1 MSPQLPSPPEILAPV
16 GNWDML
22 RAAVHNGA
30 DAVYMG
36 MPGFN
41 ARGRAHTLE
50 LDELRAMIQYAHL
63 YGVKVF
69 LAFNILIF
77 ERELRD
83 VVGALH
89 DVIPLRPDA
98 FIVQDLGIAALIR
111 HMAPQQAVH
120 ASTQMTVTNTEAITL
135 TEDLGM
141 DRYVLGREVSIP
153 EMAKIKAATTK
164 ELEVF
169 VHGALCVSYSGQ
181 CLTSESLGGR
191 SANRGQCAQS
201 CRLQY
206 DLIVDGEKRELGEKS
221 YLVSPQDLCGLDDVP
236 RLVELGIESFKIE
249 GRLKSP
255 EYVATTA
262 RAYKERSVGDLSP
275 SQTRARKDE
284 MARVYSR
291 GFFNGW
297 FDGVNHQRLV
307 PAHLSSHHGLYLGVV
322 TSVDTDGITIDTE
335 HAIEA
340 GEGMVF
346 VDHDSKEEIG
356 STVFGTRSDKRG
368 VKASFSRSFALEK
381 VTEGMHAY
389 VNSSQR
395 LESEVRKSFSDKSRL
410 KKIPLNIRVIGAVGD
425 YLVVTATDADGH
437 IATARSQS
445 PLQQAARAPLSTE
458 SLRAELG
465 ALAGTVFA
473 LSEFSNALAG
483 DCFLHS
489 RELKEIRRSLCH
501 DLEHSRM
508 TRASIPIRSHEE
520 MEAWIR
526 HHHAPHIPAG
536 QPRLNVLVRELGQ
549 LEGLDQLPISTVF
562 LDFEFGKEY
571 GPAAERVRGM
581 GYKVGIA
588 TTRILKP
595 GELAHLKVI
604 ERLKPDEVL
613 VRNLGALEY
622 LRRSGLT
629 LVGDFSLNITNSI
642 SASYLLSK
650 GLSRIC
656 PSYDL
661 NREQLLELADSCD
674 ASKLEVTA
682 HHYIP
687 AFHMEHCVFA
697 AFLSKGSSYRDCGR
711 PCEKHRVELRDSKG
725 ALHPLKAD
733 AECRNTMFNGVPQS
747 AGTLIPD
754 LQARSVSTFRV
765 DGLFE
770 DAETLRMKV
779 QAYAEVLCEGV
790 PITSAMA
797 KLGMSDRYGVTN
809 GQLYNIRGYQ
819 DRKKEFA
826 ALATLGDVADPGLK
840 AILPAETR
848 SAPPST
854 ADSTSQ
860 SRYCPTREKPTG

>member
-1 MSPQLPSPPEILAPV
+1 
-16 GNWDML
+16 ML

-41 ARGRAHTLE
+41 ARGRAPTLE
-50 LDELRAMIQYAHL
+50 IDELRAMIQYAHL

-77 ERELRD
+77 EREIQD
-83 VVGALH
+83 VIDALH
-89 DVIPLRPDA
+89 DIIPLRPDA

-111 HMAPQQAVH
+111 NMAPDQAVH
-120 ASTQMTVTNTEAITL
+120 ASTQMTITNAEAITL

-206 DLIVDGEKRELGEKS
+206 DLIVDGKKRELGERS
-221 YLVSPQDLCGLDDVP
+221 YLVSPQDLCGLEDVP
-236 RLVELGIESFKIE
+236 RLVEIGIESFKIE

-262 RAYKERSVGDLSP
+262 RAYKERSLGHLSP
-275 SQTRARKDE
+275 SQTRAKEDE

-297 FDGVNHQRLV
+297 FDGVHHQRLV
-307 PAHLSSHHGLYLGVV
+307 PARLSSHHGLYLGEVSSIASDGVV
-322 TSVDTDGITIDTE
+322 IDTE
-335 HAIEA
+335 QEIEA
-340 GEGMVF
+340 GDGLVF
-346 VDHDSKEEIG
+346 VDHLSKEEIG
-356 STVFGTRSDKRG
+356 STVFGIRSDKRG
-368 VKASFSRSFALEK
+368 ACVSFSRSFSLGK
-381 VTEGMHAY
+381 VREGMHAY
-389 VNSSQR
+389 VNSSPH
-395 LESEVRKSFSDKSRL
+395 LEAEVRTSFTDKNAM
-410 KKIPLNIRVIGAVGD
+410 KKIPLTMAVVGSIGEP
-425 YLVVTATDADGH
+425 LVVTATDTDGT
-437 IATARSQS
+437 IAIARSES
-445 PLQQAARAPLSTE
+445 SLQQAARAPLSTD
-458 SLRAELG
+458 SLSAELG
-465 ALAGTVFA
+465 ALGGTVFA
-473 LSEFSNALAG
+473 LSELTNGIAG
-483 DCFLHS
+483 ACFLHS
-489 RELKEIRRSLCH
+489 KELKEIRRSLCH
-501 DLEHSRM
+501 DLEHQRMNRTSIVLRSR
-508 TRASIPIRSHEE
+508 EE
-520 MEAWIR
+520 MNEWVR
-526 HHHAPHIPAG
+526 SGRAPHTSPDT
-536 QPRLNVLVRELGQ
+536 PRLNVLVRELSQ
-549 LEGLDQLPISTVF
+549 LEGLTNLPISTIF

-571 GPAAERVRGM
+571 GPAAERVRTM

-588 TTRILKP
+588 TTRVLKP

-604 ERLKPDEVL
+604 ERIQPDEVL

-622 LRRSGLT
+622 LRTSGLT
-629 LVGDFSLNITNSI
+629 LIGDFSLNIANSI

-661 NREQLLELADSCD
+661 NGEQLLELASSCD

-711 PCEKHRVELRDSKG
+711 PCEQHRVELRDSKG

-747 AGTLIPD
+747 AGTLLPA
-754 LQARSVSTFRV
+754 LQTRGVATFRV

-770 DAETLRMKV
+770 DGMTLRAKV
-779 QAYAEVLCEGV
+779 EAYGDVLFNEVPVAL
-790 PITSAMA
+790 AMG

-819 DRKKEFA
+819 DRKKEFTSVT
-826 ALATLGDVADPGLK
+826 ALRAVADPGLK
-840 AILPAETR
+840 AVIPEA
-848 SAPPST
+848 
-854 ADSTSQ
+854 
-860 SRYCPTREKPTG
+860 

>member
-1 MSPQLPSPPEILAPV
+1 
-16 GNWDML
+16 ML

-41 ARGRAHTLE
+41 ARGRAPTLE
-50 LDELRAMIQYAHL
+50 IEELRAMIQYAHL

-77 ERELRD
+77 ERELKD
-83 VVGALH
+83 VVDALH
-89 DVIPLRPDA
+89 EVLPLRPDA
-98 FIVQDLGIAALIR
+98 FIVQDLGIASLIR
-111 HMAPQQAVH
+111 HLAPEQAVH
-120 ASTQMTVTNTEAITL
+120 ASTQMTVTNPEAIAL

-141 DRYVLGREVSIP
+141 ERYVLGREVSIP

-201 CRLQY
+201 CRLPY
-206 DLIVDGEKRELGEKS
+206 DLIVDGKKRELGEKS
-221 YLVSPQDLCGLDDVP
+221 YLVSPQDLCGLEDVP

-262 RAYKERSVGDLSP
+262 RAYKERSLGQLSP
-275 SQTRARKDE
+275 SQTRAKEDQ

-307 PAHLSSHHGLYLGVV
+307 PAHLSSHHGLYLGEVSSIASDSIV
-322 TSVDTDGITIDTE
+322 IATE
-335 HAIEA
+335 QPLEA
-340 GEGMVF
+340 GDGVVF
-346 VDHDSKEEIG
+346 VDHDTKEETG
-356 STVFGTRSDKRG
+356 STVFGIRSDKRG
-368 VKASFSRSFALEK
+368 ARVSFSRSFSLGK
-381 VTEGMHAY
+381 VRAGMHAY
-389 VNSSQR
+389 VNSSPH
-395 LESEVRKSFSDKSRL
+395 LEAEVRKSFTDKNAL
-410 KKIPLNIRVIGAVGD
+410 KRIPVTMTIAGTIGEP
-425 YLVVTATDADGH
+425 LVVTATDTDGNV
-437 IATARSQS
+437 ASARSES
-445 PLQQAARAPLSTE
+445 ILQQAARAPLSTDT
-458 SLRAELG
+458 LHAELG
-465 ALAGTVFA
+465 ALGGTVFT
-473 LSEFSNALAG
+473 LSEIRNAITG
-483 DCFLHS
+483 ECFLHS
-489 RELKEIRRSLCH
+489 KELKEIRRSLCH
-501 DLEHSRM
+501 DLEHQRM
-508 TRASIPIRSHEE
+508 HRPSITIRSR
-520 MEAWIR
+520 EAMDEWVR
-526 HHHAPHIPAG
+526 AHHAPQLSPAE
-536 QPRLNVLVRELGQ
+536 PRLNVLVRELSQ
-549 LEGLDQLPISTVF
+549 LDGLANLPIATIF

-571 GPAAERVRGM
+571 GPAAERVRSM

-604 ERLKPDEVL
+604 ERIKPDEVL

-622 LRRSGLT
+622 LRTSGLT
-629 LVGDFSLNITNSI
+629 LIGDFSLNITNSI
-642 SASYLLSK
+642 SAAYLLSK
-650 GLSRIC
+650 GLSRFC

-661 NREQLLELADSCD
+661 NGEQLLELTSSCD

-682 HHYIP
+682 YHYIP

-697 AFLSKGSSYRDCGR
+697 AFLSNGSSYRDCGR

-747 AGTLIPD
+747 AGTLIPA
-754 LQARSVSTFRV
+754 LQGRGVSTFRV

-770 DAETLRMKV
+770 DAETLRAKV
-779 QAYAEVLCEGV
+779 QAYADVLFHHV
-790 PITSAMA
+790 PVNTAMG

-826 ALATLGDVADPGLK
+826 SVTTLAAVADPGLK
-840 AILPAETR
+840 AVIPR
-848 SAPPST
+848 
-854 ADSTSQ
+854 
-860 SRYCPTREKPTG
+860 

>member
-1 MSPQLPSPPEILAPV
+1 MSSPRPYTPEVLAPV
-16 GNWDML
+16 GTWDML

-41 ARGRAHTLE
+41 ARGRAATLE

-77 ERELRD
+77 ERELSD
-83 VVGALH
+83 VIDALN
-89 DVIPLRPDA
+89 DVIPLSPDA
-98 FIVQDLGIAALIR
+98 FIVQDIGLVALIR
-111 HMAPQQAVH
+111 HMAPEQAVH
-120 ASTQMTVTNTEAITL
+120 ASTQMTITNPEAIKL

-141 DRYVLGREVSIP
+141 KRYVLGREVSIP
-153 EMAKIKAATTK
+153 EMAKIKAATDK

-206 DLIVDGEKRELGEKS
+206 DLIVDGKKREMGAKS
-221 YLVSPQDLCGLDDVP
+221 YLVSPQDLCGLEDVP

-262 RAYKERSVGDLSP
+262 RSYKEQSLGHLSP
-275 SQTRARKDE
+275 HQTQTKKNE
-284 MARVYSR
+284 MARIYSR

-297 FDGVNHQRLV
+297 FDGVNHQKLV
-307 PAHLSSHHGLYLGVV
+307 PAHLSSHHGLYLGEV
-322 TSVDTDGITIDTE
+322 TAVAKDYVSIDSEELLTGGDGV
-335 HAIEA
+335 
-340 GEGMVF
+340 VF
-346 VDHDSKEEIG
+346 VDHDSKQAVG
-356 STVFGTRSDKRG
+356 STIFQARSEKHGTRL
-368 VKASFSRSFALEK
+368 SFSRSFSLAN
-381 VTEGMHAY
+381 VSAGMHTY
-389 VNSSQR
+389 LNSSPH
-395 LESEVRKSFSDKSRL
+395 LDSDVRKSFTDKSL
-410 KKIPLNIRVIGAVGD
+410 FKQIPITVTASGEVGEQ
-425 YLVVTATDADGH
+425 LVVTATDVDGNV
-437 IATARSQS
+437 ATTHSTS
-445 PLQQAARAPLSTE
+445 PLQEASRAPLTTE
-458 SLRAELG
+458 SLSAELG
-465 ALAGTVFA
+465 ALGGTVFT
-473 LSEFSNALAG
+473 LSECTSYVEGA
-483 DCFLHS
+483 CFLHS
-489 RELKEIRRSLCH
+489 KELKEIRRALCSQ
-501 DLEHSRM
+501 LEKQRLN
-508 TRASIPIRSHEE
+508 RPSITIRSKSEVTQWIHERS
-520 MEAWIR
+520 AKVT
-526 HHHAPHIPAG
+526 AQNTPS
-536 QPRLNVLVRELGQ
+536 LNVLVREFEQ
-549 LEGLDQLPISTVF
+549 LHGLAGLPIATIF

-571 GPAAERVRGM
+571 GPAAELVRSM

-604 ERLKPDEVL
+604 QRIKPDEVL

-622 LRRSGLT
+622 LKDSGLT
-629 LVGDFSLNITNSI
+629 LIGDFSLNISNSI
-642 SASYLLSK
+642 SAAYFLTK

-661 NREQLLELADSCD
+661 NGEQLEELTKMCD
-674 ASKLEVTA
+674 ASKLEITA

-697 AFLSKGSSYRDCGR
+697 AFLSTGSSYRDCGR

-747 AGTLIPD
+747 AGKLIPS
-754 LQARSVSTFRV
+754 LQSLGVSTFRI

-770 DAETLRMKV
+770 DAESLRAKIE
-779 QAYAEVLCEGV
+779 AYADVLFHKV
-790 PITSAMA
+790 PVQTAMS
-797 KLGMSDRYGVTN
+797 KLGMSERYGVTD

-819 DRKKEFA
+819 DRKKEFTSLV
-826 ALATLGDVADPGLK
+826 ALENAADPGLK
-840 AILPAETR
+840 VVGAR
-848 SAPPST
+848 QVNS
-854 ADSTSQ
+854 
-860 SRYCPTREKPTG
+860 

>member
-1 MSPQLPSPPEILAPV
+1 LPWKRFIDTIDAMSSHLPPTPEILAPV

-41 ARGRAHTLE
+41 ARGRAPTLE
-50 LDELRAMIQYAHL
+50 LEELRAMIQYAHL

-77 ERELRD
+77 ERELQD
-83 VVGALH
+83 VVDALC

-111 HMAPQQAVH
+111 HMAPHQAVH
-120 ASTQMTVTNTEAITL
+120 ASTQMTVTNSEAITL

-141 DRYVLGREVSIP
+141 ARYVLGREVSIP

-206 DLIVDGEKRELGEKS
+206 DLIVDGKKRELGEKS
-221 YLVSPQDLCGLDDVP
+221 YLVSPQDLCGLEDVP

-262 RAYKERSVGDLSP
+262 RAYKEQSLGHLSP
-275 SQTRARKDE
+275 SQTRAKEDE
-284 MARVYSR
+284 MARIYSR

-307 PAHLSSHHGLYLGVV
+307 PAHLSSHHGLYLGKVSSIA
-322 TSVDTDGITIDTE
+322 TDSVIIDTD
-335 HAIEA
+335 HPIEA
-340 GEGMVF
+340 GDGIVF
-346 VDHDSKEEIG
+346 VDETSKEKLG
-356 STVFGTRSDKRG
+356 STVFGISSDKRG
-368 VKASFSRSFALEK
+368 SRVSFSRSFSLAK
-381 VTEGMHAY
+381 VRIGTHAY
-389 VNSSQR
+389 VNNSPH
-395 LESEVRKSFSDKSRL
+395 LEAEVRRSFADKNAM
-410 KKIPLNIRVIGAVGD
+410 KKIPVTMAVTGSIGEA
-425 YLVVTATDADGH
+425 LVVTATDSDGNL
-437 IATARSQS
+437 ATARSES
-445 PLQQAARAPLSTE
+445 PLQQATRAPLSSE

-465 ALAGTVFA
+465 ALGGTVFD
-473 LSEFSNALAG
+473 LSQLSNNIDGA
-483 DCFLHS
+483 CFLHS
-489 RELKEIRRSLCH
+489 KELKEIRRSVCH
-501 DLEHSRM
+501 DLEHQRID
-508 TRASIPIRSHEE
+508 RASITIRSREE
-520 MEAWIR
+520 MNEWILS
-526 HHHAPHIPAG
+526 HHAPRVSIGKPY
-536 QPRLNVLVRELGQ
+536 LNVLVREVAQ
-549 LEGLDQLPISTVF
+549 LDGLANLPISTIF

-571 GPAAERVRGM
+571 STATERVRAM

-604 ERLKPDEVL
+604 ERIKPDEVL

-622 LRRSGLT
+622 LRKSGLT
-629 LVGDFSLNITNSI
+629 LIGDFSLNIANSI

-661 NREQLLELADSCD
+661 NREQLLELASSCD
-674 ASKLEVTA
+674 ASTLEVTA

-747 AGTLIPD
+747 AGTLLPA
-754 LQARSVSTFRV
+754 LQTRGVATFRV

-770 DAETLRMKV
+770 DGMKLRAKV
-779 QAYAEVLCEGV
+779 EAYADVLFNEVPVAL
-790 PITSAMA
+790 AMG
-797 KLGMSDRYGVTN
+797 KLGLSDRYGVTN

-819 DRKKEFA
+819 DRKKEFTSVT
-826 ALATLGDVADPGLK
+826 TLRTVADPGIK
-840 AILPAETR
+840 AVIPQE
-848 SAPPST
+848 
-854 ADSTSQ
+854 
-860 SRYCPTREKPTG
+860 

>member
-1 MSPQLPSPPEILAPV
+1 
-16 GNWDML
+16 ML

-41 ARGRAHTLE
+41 ARGRAPTLE
-50 LDELRAMIQYAHL
+50 LDELKAMIQYAHL
-63 YGVKVF
+63 YGVRVF

-77 ERELRD
+77 ERELQD
-83 VVGALH
+83 VLDALR

-111 HMAPQQAVH
+111 HMAPEQAVH
-120 ASTQMTVTNTEAITL
+120 ASTQMTVTNPEAITL

-141 DRYVLGREVSIP
+141 ARYVLGREVSIP
-153 EMAKIKAATTK
+153 EMAKIKAATSK

-201 CRLQY
+201 CRLPY

-221 YLVSPQDLCGLDDVP
+221 YLVSPQDLCGLEDVP
-236 RLVELGIESFKIE
+236 RLIDIGIESFKIE

-262 RAYKERSVGDLSP
+262 RAYKERSIGRLSP
-275 SQTRARKDE
+275 AQTRAKEDE

-307 PAHLSSHHGLYLGVV
+307 PARLSSHHGLHLGTVSAISSDEV
-322 TSVDTDGITIDTE
+322 IIDTE
-335 HAIEA
+335 GPIEA
-340 GEGMVF
+340 GDGVVF
-346 VDHDSKEEIG
+346 VDHTSKEELG
-356 STVFGTRSDKRG
+356 STVFGIRSDKRG
-368 VKASFSRSFALEK
+368 ARVSFSRSFLLAK
-381 VTEGMHAY
+381 VREGMHAY
-389 VNSSQR
+389 LNSSPH
-395 LESEVRKSFSDKSRL
+395 LEAEVRKTFTDKTLL
-410 KKIPLNIRVIGAVGD
+410 KKISVTMRATGTVGEP
-425 YLVVTATDADGH
+425 LVVTATDIDGH
-437 IATARSQS
+437 IATASS
-445 PLQQAARAPLSTE
+445 DASLQQASRAPLSTE

-465 ALAGTVFA
+465 ALGGSIFT
-473 LSEFSNALAG
+473 LAEIANG
-483 DCFLHS
+483 ITGECFLHS
-489 RELKEIRRSLCH
+489 KELKEIRRSLCH
-501 DLEHSRM
+501 ELEQRRM
-508 TRASIPIRSHEE
+508 NRSPISIRSRQE
-520 MEAWIR
+520 MEEWVR
-526 HHHAPHIPAG
+526 EHHAPKLSPDK
-536 QPRLNVLVRELGQ
+536 PRLNVLVREVAQ
-549 LEGLDQLPISTVF
+549 LEGLEDLPISTIF

-571 GPAAERVRGM
+571 GPAAERVRAM

-595 GELAHLKVI
+595 GEIAHLKVI
-604 ERLKPDEVL
+604 ERIQPDEVL

-629 LVGDFSLNITNSI
+629 LIGDFSLNVTNSI

-650 GLSRIC
+650 GLSRFC

-661 NREQLLELADSCD
+661 NGEQLLELASSCD

-697 AFLSKGSSYRDCGR
+697 AFLSKGTSYRDCGR

-754 LQARSVSTFRV
+754 IRTRGVRTFRV

-770 DAETLRMKV
+770 EPATLRAKV
-779 QAYAEVLCEGV
+779 QAYADVLFNEVPVAL
-790 PITSAMA
+790 AMG

-809 GQLYNIRGYQ
+809 GQLYNIRGYH

-826 ALATLGDVADPGLK
+826 SVTTLRAVADPGLK
-840 AILPAETR
+840 AVIPGE
-848 SAPPST
+848 
-854 ADSTSQ
+854 
-860 SRYCPTREKPTG
+860 

>member
-1 MSPQLPSPPEILAPV
+1 
-16 GNWDML
+16 
-22 RAAVHNGA
+22 
-30 DAVYMG
+30 
-36 MPGFN
+36 
-41 ARGRAHTLE
+41 
-50 LDELRAMIQYAHL
+50 MIQYAHL

-77 ERELRD
+77 ERELQD
-83 VVGALH
+83 VIDALH

-111 HMAPQQAVH
+111 NMAPDQAVH
-120 ASTQMTVTNTEAITL
+120 ASTQMTITNPEAITL

-141 DRYVLGREVSIP
+141 ARYVLGREVSIP
-153 EMAKIKAATTK
+153 EMAKIRAATSK

-181 CLTSESLGGR
+181 CLTSESQGGR

-206 DLIVDGEKRELGEKS
+206 DIIVDGEKREIGEKS
-221 YLVSPQDLCGLDDVP
+221 YLVSPQDLCGLHDVP
-236 RLVELGIESFKIE
+236 RLVALGIESFKIE

-262 RAYKERSVGDLSP
+262 RAYKKQSLGHLSP
-275 SQTRARKDE
+275 SQSRTHTND

-297 FDGVNHQRLV
+297 FDGVNHQKLV

-322 TSVDTDGITIDTE
+322 TSVSSEGVTIETE
-335 HAIEA
+335 QPVEA
-340 GEGMVF
+340 GEGIVF
-346 VDHDSKEEIG
+346 VDHSSKEETG
-356 STVFGTRSDKRG
+356 STVFGARSDKKG
-368 VKASFSRSFALEK
+368 GYLSFSRSFPLDR
-381 VTEGMHAY
+381 VREGMSAY
-389 VNSSQR
+389 VNSSPH
-395 LESEVRKSFSDKSRL
+395 LEAEVRKTFTDKCLL
-410 KKIPLNIRVIGAVGD
+410 KKIPVTMIVAGTIGEP
-425 YLVVTATDADGH
+425 LIITATDGDGNV
-437 IATARSQS
+437 ATARSHAL
-445 PLQQAARAPLSTE
+445 LQQAARAPLSTE
-458 SLRAELG
+458 SLEAELG
-465 ALAGTVFA
+465 ALGGTVFA
-473 LSEFSNALAG
+473 LSEMTNTIKGA
-483 DCFLHS
+483 CFLHS
-489 RELKEIRRSLCH
+489 KELKQLRRALCY
-501 DLEHSRM
+501 DLEQQRMNRHS
-508 TRASIPIRSHEE
+508 IDVRSREE
-520 MEAWIR
+520 IEKWIR
-526 HHHAPHIPAG
+526 VHQMPTTSQEPL
-536 QPRLNVLVRELGQ
+536 RLNVLVREFSQ
-549 LEGLDQLPISTVF
+549 LEGLEGLPIATVF

-571 GPAAERVRGM
+571 GPATERVRSM

-622 LRRSGLT
+622 LRKSGLT
-629 LVGDFSLNITNSI
+629 LVGDFSLNVTNSI

-661 NREQLLELADSCD
+661 NREQLLELTESCN
-674 ASKLEVTA
+674 ASKLEITA

-747 AGTLIPD
+747 AGALIPD

-770 DAETLRMKV
+770 DAATLRMKV
-779 QAYAEVLCEGV
+779 KAYGEVLFGNTAV
-790 PITSAMA
+790 AAAMA

-809 GQLYNIRGYQ
+809 GQLYNIRGYR

-826 ALATLGDVADPGLK
+826 ALTTLGSVADPGIK
-840 AILPAETR
+840 AVLP
-848 SAPPST
+848 S
-854 ADSTSQ
+854 
-860 SRYCPTREKPTG
+860 